1 MVSKCLFIVAR
12 MTGGTTCH
20 RSIYGTR
27 QNFGEKKT
35 FRRVFF
41 FGRFIRTFHIS
52 HDSIGGSYGKSF
64 FLILFGYF
72 LTDTSYVYTFAYT
85 AKGGIVVAIP
95 TVEPYPVNR

>member
-12 MTGGTTCH
+12 MTGGAACH
-20 RSIYGTR
+20 RSVYGTR
-27 QNFGEKKT
+27 KNFGEKKT
-35 FRRVFF
+35 SRRVFF
-41 FGRFIRTFHIS
+41 FGRFIRTFHIF

-64 FLILFGYF
+64 FQRLVGYF